1 LRRSRS
7 IPTTPTG
14 RPCAQLPQAQITCDP
29 FHLVRGANEALDTV
43 RRQRQR
49 QRALRRRQQGRKPR
63 KESWRQQLFRA
74 RHRLLKA
81 RERLSCQEQRSLC
94 ELFQAEPLVAEAWGL
109 KEAFR
114 AIYRSN
120 SRVEAEQRLGRF
132 LAAVDRAAL
141 PSFSAFAQGIRLW
154 REELLAYFDQPITNG
169 YAEGVINKVKVIKR
183 RAYGLPTFNGFRQ
196 RVLVAC
202 G

>member
-1 LRRSRS
+1 MR
-7 IPTTPTG
+7 
-14 RPCAQLPQAQITCDP
+14 QELPQAQIICDP

-49 QRALRRRQQGRKPR
+49 QPAPRRRQQGRKPR
-63 KESWRQQLFRA
+63 KESWRQQLFRG

-81 RERLSCQEQRSLC
+81 RERLSFQERRSLC
-94 ELFQAEPLVAEAWGL
+94 ELFEAEPLLAEAWAL

-114 AIYRSN
+114 AIYRST
-120 SRVEAEQRLGRF
+120 SRIEAEQRLARF
-132 LAAVDRAAL
+132 LAAVDRAAI
-141 PSFSAFAQGIRLW
+141 PSFSAFAKGIRLW

-169 YAEGVINKVKVIKR
+169 YAEGVINKIKVIKR